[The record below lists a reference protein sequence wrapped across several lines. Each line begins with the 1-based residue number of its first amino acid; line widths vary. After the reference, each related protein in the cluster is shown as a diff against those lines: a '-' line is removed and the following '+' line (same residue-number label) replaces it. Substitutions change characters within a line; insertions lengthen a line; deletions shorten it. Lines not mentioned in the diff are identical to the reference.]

1 MQGGLTIRASCLL
14 LYIVKRVKLI
24 LFNKIKQS
32 STTLNTMSQHIG
44 FRCPDELVE
53 AIHKRKKE
61 TGKEVSTLM
70 IEALNF
76 WLQNKPV
83 EQSETS
89 VLQSDEHIQQLI
101 DNKTRYLADAM
112 NEVKHSLESEIEA
125 LKTRLAQ
132 QEVKLGEY

>member
-1 MQGGLTIRASCLL
+1 
-14 LYIVKRVKLI
+14 
-24 LFNKIKQS
+24 
-32 STTLNTMSQHIG
+32 MSQHIG

-53 AIHKRKKE
+53 AIHRRKKE

-83 EQSETS
+83 EQSETNVS
-89 VLQSDEHIQQLI
+89 QSDERLQELI